1 METLT
6 NWWQSHS
13 SLDLI
18 WLSIGIIGQSM
29 FSIRWIA
36 QWLASEKSGASVV
49 PELFWYLSF
58 AGGVMVL
65 AYGIYKID
73 PVIILGQFGLLVYA
87 RNLYLIW
94 KPKAVKQA
102 SAVSD

>member
-1 METLT
+1 METLAA
-6 NWWQSHS
+6 WWQNHS
-13 SLDLI
+13 NTDI
-18 WLSIGIIGQSM
+18 AWLAIGLAGQSL

-36 QWLASEKSGASVV
+36 QWLASEKTGSSVV

-65 AYGIYKID
+65 AYGIYNLD
-73 PVIILGQFGLLVYA
+73 PVIVLGQFGLLVYA

-94 KPKAVKQA
+94 TSNKAVA
-102 SAVSD
+102 APAE